1 MQVYL
6 PLLSPIPLNPAFA
19 STPLVR
25 LLSQWTPVAA
35 PDAGAD
41 MGERLAQWVSAFD
54 AISLHTA
61 HRAIQAMG
69 PSSAWVPAAG
79 RRPVPPAALAK
90 DFAQVRDQQARAI
103 AQAPTLP
110 NEFSYAPYKRRH
122 LELQRQMGLAVDALR
137 QRVRDALALYGPGL
151 HQLAALD
158 AAMDKVVSPREQA
171 LLPVAVTVLERRF
184 GQLQAAHLKALNDAR
199 QALPEDSDMPDTA
212 AQDDPMLWRRPGAW
226 LHCFEQD
233 WHQALCAELDLRLEP
248 VAGLIEATGIELN
261 HSL

>member
-1 MQVYL
+1 
-6 PLLSPIPLNPAFA
+6 LNPAFA

-25 LLSQWTPVAA
+25 LLSQWTPAAA

-69 PSSAWVPAAG
+69 PAATRVPAPG
-79 RRPVPPAALAK
+79 RRLVPPAALAR

-103 AQAPTLP
+103 AQAPALP
-110 NEFSYAPYKRRH
+110 NEFTYAPYKRRH

-137 QRVRDALALYGPGL
+137 QRVRDALAQHSPAL

-158 AAMDKVVSPREQA
+158 TAMDKVVAPREQA
-171 LLPVAVTVLERRF
+171 LLPVAITVLERRF
-184 GQLQAAHLKALNDAR
+184 GQLQAAHLKVLNDAR
-199 QALPEDSDMPDTA
+199 QALPEASDMPE
-212 AQDDPMLWRRPGAW
+212 DDPMHWRRPGAW
-226 LHCFEQD
+226 LHSFEQD
-233 WHQALCAELDLRLEP
+233 WQQALRAELDLRLEP

>member
-1 MQVYL
+1 M
-6 PLLSPIPLNPAFA
+6 NPAFA

-25 LLSQWTPVAA
+25 LLSQWTPDA
-35 PDAGAD
+35 PPEAGAGLGD
-41 MGERLAQWVSAFD
+41 QLAQWVSAFD
-54 AISLHTA
+54 AISLHAA

-69 PSSAWVPAAG
+69 AAAARAPAPG
-79 RRPVPPAALAK
+79 RRPVPPATLAR
-90 DFAQVRDQQARAI
+90 DFAQVRAQQARAI
-103 AQAPTLP
+103 VQAPALP
-110 NEFSYAPYKRRH
+110 NEFTYAPYKRRH

-137 QRVRDALALYGPGL
+137 QHARDALAASSPAL

-199 QALPEDSDMPDTA
+199 QALPEGCEAPE
-212 AQDDPMLWRRPGAW
+212 DDPMLWRRPGAW
-226 LHCFEQD
+226 LHRFEQD
-233 WHQALCAELDLRLEP
+233 WQQALHAELDLRLEP

-261 HSL
+261 HSP

>member
-1 MQVYL
+1 M
-6 PLLSPIPLNPAFA
+6 NPAFA

-25 LLSQWTPVAA
+25 LLSQWTPDAA
-35 PDAGAD
+35 PLAGAGLGD
-41 MGERLAQWVSAFD
+41 QLAQWVGAFD

-61 HRAIQAMG
+61 LRAIQATG
-69 PSSAWVPAAG
+69 PAAARTAGPG
-79 RRPVPPAALAK
+79 RRPAPPAALAK
-90 DFAQVRDQQARAI
+90 DFAQVRGEQARAI
-103 AQAPTLP
+103 AQAPALP
-110 NEFSYAPYKRRH
+110 NEFTYAAYRRRH

-137 QRVRDALALYGPGL
+137 QRVRDGLTQTSPAL
-151 HQLAALD
+151 HRLAALD

-199 QALPEDSDMPDTA
+199 QALTEGCDMA
-212 AQDDPMLWRRPGAW
+212 EDDPMLWRRPGAW
-226 LHCFEQD
+226 LHQFEQD

-261 HSL
+261 HSP

>member
-1 MQVYL
+1 
-6 PLLSPIPLNPAFA
+6 
-19 STPLVR
+19 
-25 LLSQWTPVAA
+25 
-35 PDAGAD
+35 
-41 MGERLAQWVSAFD
+41 
-54 AISLHTA
+54 
-61 HRAIQAMG
+61 
-69 PSSAWVPAAG
+69 
-79 RRPVPPAALAK
+79 
-90 DFAQVRDQQARAI
+90 VRDQQARAI
-103 AQAPTLP
+103 AQAPALP
-110 NEFSYAPYKRRH
+110 NEFTYAPYRRRH
-122 LELQRQMGLAVDALR
+122 LELQRQMGPGGGRAAPARARCAGLR
-137 QRVRDALALYGPGL
+137 QPGL

-199 QALPEDSDMPDTA
+199 QALPEGSDMPDTA

-261 HSL
+261 PFALNCP

>member
-1 MQVYL
+1 M
-6 PLLSPIPLNPAFA
+6 NPAFA

-25 LLSQWTPVAA
+25 LLSQWTPAA
-35 PDAGAD
+35 PPEAGAD

-61 HRAIQAMG
+61 LRAIQATGAARGRAAATG
-69 PSSAWVPAAG
+69 PRPVPAA
-79 RRPVPPAALAK
+79 ALAR
-90 DFAQVRDQQARAI
+90 DFAQVRAQQARTI
-103 AQAPTLP
+103 AQTPALP
-110 NEFSYAPYKRRH
+110 NEFTYAPYKRRH

-137 QRVRDALALYGPGL
+137 QRVRDALALCGPAL
-151 HQLAALD
+151 QQLAALD
-158 AAMDKVVSPREQA
+158 AAMDKVVTPREQA

-199 QALPEDSDMPDTA
+199 QALPEGGGASE
-212 AQDDPMLWRRPGAW
+212 DDPMLWRRTGAW
-226 LHCFEQD
+226 LHHFEQD

-261 HSL
+261 HSP

>member
-1 MQVYL
+1 
-6 PLLSPIPLNPAFA
+6 
-19 STPLVR
+19 
-25 LLSQWTPVAA
+25 
-35 PDAGAD
+35 
-41 MGERLAQWVSAFD
+41 
-54 AISLHTA
+54 
-61 HRAIQAMG
+61 MG
-69 PSSAWVPAAG
+69 PAAARAPAPG

-103 AQAPTLP
+103 AQAPALP
-110 NEFSYAPYKRRH
+110 NELTYAPYKRRH

-137 QRVRDALALYGPGL
+137 QRVRDALALQRSPAL

-212 AQDDPMLWRRPGAW
+212 AQDDPMRWRRPGAW
-226 LHCFEQD
+226 LHQ
-233 WHQALCAELDLRLEP
+233 L
-248 VAGLIEATGIELN
+248 
-261 HSL
+261 

>member
-1 MQVYL
+1 M
-6 PLLSPIPLNPAFA
+6 NPAFA

-25 LLSQWTPVAA
+25 LLSQWTPAAA

-69 PSSAWVPAAG
+69 PAAARAQAPG

-103 AQAPTLP
+103 AQAPALP
-110 NEFSYAPYKRRH
+110 NEFTYAPYKRRH

-137 QRVRDALALYGPGL
+137 QRVRDALVQHSPAM

-199 QALPEDSDMPDTA
+199 QALAEGNDMPE
-212 AQDDPMLWRRPGAW
+212 DDPMLWRRPGAW
-226 LHCFEQD
+226 LHHFEQD
-233 WHQALCAELDLRLEP
+233 WHQALRAELDLRLEP

>member
-1 MQVYL
+1 M
-6 PLLSPIPLNPAFA
+6 NPAFA

-25 LLSQWTPVAA
+25 LLSQWTPDAA
-35 PDAGAD
+35 PLAGAGLGD
-41 MGERLAQWVSAFD
+41 QLAQWVSAFD

-61 HRAIQAMG
+61 LRAIQATG
-69 PSSAWVPAAG
+69 AAPARASASG
-79 RRPVPPAALAK
+79 RLPVPPAALAK

-103 AQAPTLP
+103 AQAPALP
-110 NEFSYAPYKRRH
+110 HEFTYAAYRRRH
-122 LELQRQMGLAVDALR
+122 LELQRQMGQAVDALR
-137 QRVRDALALYGPGL
+137 QRVRDALALCGPGL

-171 LLPVAVTVLERRF
+171 LLPVAITVLERRF

-199 QALPEDSDMPDTA
+199 QALPEGA
-212 AQDDPMLWRRPGAW
+212 ATPEDDPMRWRRPGAW
-226 LHCFEQD
+226 LHHFEQD